1 MEKPKK
7 SFAALLMYSIIAL
20 SAVVA
25 IVCLVAYY
33 AGFLTAAWI
42 LWSGIVA
49 FMIMYHLWAR
59 IIMGNVS
66 KLFGIQY
73 ESRWFSEKKFE
84 KKLYKFLRVKN
95 WKGKVLTYNPELFD
109 VENHTFGEIANTM
122 AKAETDHWINE
133 VISLSSLLFSL
144 IWGEFWI
151 FAITAF
157 AAMIFDAQFIV
168 VQRYNRPRVLRILS
182 KTEKRRE
189 SFECTNQ
196 NR

>member
-1 MEKPKK
+1 MKKPKK
-7 SFAALLMYSIIAL
+7 SFAAFLMYSIIAL

-33 AGFLTAAWI
+33 AGFLTAAWT

-59 IIMGNVS
+59 IIMGNIS

-95 WKGKVLTYNPELFD
+95 WKGKVLTYND
-109 VENHTFGEIANTM
+109 G
-122 AKAETDHWINE
+122 K
-133 VISLSSLLFSL
+133 S
-144 IWGEFWI
+144 
-151 FAITAF
+151 
-157 AAMIFDAQFIV
+157 
-168 VQRYNRPRVLRILS
+168 RNRPLDKRGDFALESVVFADMGRVLD
-182 KTEKRRE
+182 
-189 SFECTNQ
+189 FCH
-196 NR
+196 NRFCGNDL